1 MNHKIESLNPH
12 NGKEFNTE
20 LLGGIISLTMPRRIL
35 EETLGIINYELKSK
49 HFNVDSCE
57 WVCTT
62 EYDGEKCLVPYN
74 EIKTTQEN
82 LLAQFN

>member
-12 NGKEFNTE
+12 NGKELNTE
-20 LLGGIISLTMPRRIL
+20 LLGDIISLTMPRRIL

-49 HFNVDSCE
+49 HFDIDSCE

>member
-49 HFNVDSCE
+49 HFNVGSCE